1 MCKLFHL
8 KIRRRR
14 RVVKSSK
21 IILDRSYVVG
31 KIDNRLFGSFVEHLG
46 RCVYE
51 GLYEP
56 SHPLADELGF
66 RKDVLDMVRDLG
78 ISLIRYPGGNFVSGF
93 HWEDSV
99 GPVSQRPRRLDLAWK
114 TTESNEVGLHEFA
127 AFCKKAGASLMYS
140 VNLGTRG
147 ADDARNVVEY
157 ANHAGGTYWSDLRI
171 KNGAEKPFGI
181 PLWCLGNEMDA
192 AWQTGQKSAQEYGR
206 LARESA
212 KVMKLVDPGIELVV
226 CGSTGPVI
234 ETFGDWELT
243 VLDECYDYV
252 DYVSLHR
259 YYENPE
265 HDTASFL
272 ANTLDMEDFIHT
284 VACICDTVK
293 GKKHRKKKLNLSFD
307 EWNVWY
313 HTKGQDE
320 ELIAADRWGQALP
333 LLQDVYNFEDAL
345 VVGLMLITL
354 LKHADRIKISCLAQL
369 VNVIAPIMTE
379 KGGGAW
385 AQTIFYP
392 FMHVAKYAK
401 DTDVLMTLIDTPL
414 YDCKKYTS
422 VPYLDGVAVMAVDA
436 QTGACRE
443 VTLFC
448 VSRDPDEEHTVTLD
462 LRSFGS
468 LSLKEHI
475 LLHHDNVNA
484 CNTQSD
490 PFRVAPAP
498 GPGGTVEDQTVVLRV
513 PALSWNVFRFTACE
527 QKFEQKP
534 DK

>member
-1 MCKLFHL
+1 M
-8 KIRRRR
+8 
-14 RVVKSSK
+14 KSSK

-265 HDTASFL
+265 LHHQMLHRSRRHISDHGSRHHNRKDHPHDSIL
-272 ANTLDMEDFIHT
+272 RPEYCL
-284 VACICDTVK
+284 
-293 GKKHRKKKLNLSFD
+293 KHIDKNNDKNKVQSCMN
-307 EWNVWY
+307 
-313 HTKGQDE
+313 K
-320 ELIAADRWGQALP
+320 I
-333 LLQDVYNFEDAL
+333 
-345 VVGLMLITL
+345 L
-354 LKHADRIKISCLAQL
+354 LKTFFHFFQH
-369 VNVIAPIMTE
+369 MTSST
-379 KGGGAW
+379 KNKPAVF
-385 AQTIFYP
+385 Q
-392 FMHVAKYAK
+392 K
-401 DTDVLMTLIDTPL
+401 TPRNFL
-414 YDCKKYTS
+414 YYS
-422 VPYLDGVAVMAVDA
+422 
-436 QTGACRE
+436 
-443 VTLFC
+443 
-448 VSRDPDEEHTVTLD
+448 
-462 LRSFGS
+462 
-468 LSLKEHI
+468 
-475 LLHHDNVNA
+475 
-484 CNTQSD
+484 
-490 PFRVAPAP
+490 
-498 GPGGTVEDQTVVLRV
+498 
-513 PALSWNVFRFTACE
+513 
-527 QKFEQKP
+527 
-534 DK
+534 